1 MFYISNCSCF
11 IFSFFLFLL
20 FKILRQGSVV
30 VDSVLIFNDTNNVP
44 DTANVTST
52 LEEAIATN
60 GSDVAELAI
69 NGSSI
74 VAERKHFV
82 LKYCLE
88 HQNDTE

>member
-1 MFYISNCSCF
+1 M
-11 IFSFFLFLL
+11 
-20 FKILRQGSVV
+20 
-30 VDSVLIFNDTNNVP
+30 DSVLIFNDTNNVP

-60 GSDVAELAI
+60 SSDVAELAI

-82 LKYCLE
+82 LK
-88 HQNDTE
+88 